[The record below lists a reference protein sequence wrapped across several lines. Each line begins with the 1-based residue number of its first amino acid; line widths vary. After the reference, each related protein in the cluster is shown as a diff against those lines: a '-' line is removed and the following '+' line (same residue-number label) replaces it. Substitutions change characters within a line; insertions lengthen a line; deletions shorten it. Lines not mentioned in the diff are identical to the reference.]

1 MDYYYYFSGT
11 HRTQPTTLKR
21 LFFLLILGLGMIP
34 AYAQGTLNGEV
45 VSGDDNS
52 PLVGATVLIK
62 GTSNG
67 AYTDGAGKFS
77 IQSSRP
83 FPVLLYVSYI
93 GYDTL
98 NYEVTDISQ
107 KIRIVMERAPI
118 TLDEVNIF
126 TSAYVERQKQSP
138 ISIESI
144 SVNGIKETPA
154 ANFYD
159 ALGLLKGVDLNS
171 ASIGFKVINTR
182 GFNSSAPVRSLQII
196 DGVDNQAPG
205 LNFSLG
211 NFLGASEIDVEQ
223 VDLIVG
229 ASSAFYGPNAFNG
242 VISMGSKNPF
252 IHKGLTVMARVGER
266 NMGEFSMRYARA
278 FKNSEGDDKFAFKFN
293 IYYLRADDWE
303 ADNLNPV
310 DDSMVPANNPG
321 NYDAVNRYGDENLNG
336 GINNATSVNDLV
348 INPGLGRWH
357 RTGYEEL
364 DLVDYNTR
372 NLKLSTAL
380 HYKLAENVE
389 LIAASNFGSGTTVLQ
404 GDNRYSLKDI
414 LFFQNRVE
422 IRKNNKFFIRAYAT
436 NENAGNS
443 YDAVF
448 TAFRLQERV
457 KDDITWS
464 TDYRNYWAGLSAS
477 NPYYVPPV
485 QGVNGLKGGMRGRVM
500 ALENFPRQVIPYD
513 YDAANLILAANLDSL
528 TAWHALARNYADNY
542 QFPRL
547 VPGTPEFQEAFDEI
561 TSTPI
566 NRGGTMLVDRSSLYH
581 LHGEYKFSPKWAEIT
596 VGANT
601 RVYTPVSEGAIFSD
615 TLSYIWQTQPD
626 GSRIKVDSSYNRIV
640 NWEVGSYAGIQK
652 KLADDN
658 LTLNATLRMDKNQN
672 FNIVPSYAASAV
684 YNLNERDVIRISLSS
699 AIRNP
704 TLADQYLYYD
714 VGRAILVGNLNGF
727 NNLADTSSLRNYF
740 ESAPKDASLVNYFNI
755 KPVQPEKVQTV
766 EVGYRSMWFSKVY
779 VDASYYFSRYKDF
792 LGYNIGVDVR
802 FSPSFPDILIAAQPY
817 RVAANATDVVFTQ
830 GASLGLS
837 YFIGSTKNYTL
848 NGNYSWN
855 RLSTQSNDPI
865 IPAYNT
871 PEHKFNVGISARNAT
886 ILKIKDVGFSANYKW
901 IQGFVFEGSPQ
912 FTGKIPTYDLLDVQI
927 NKKVPKIKTTFKLG
941 ASNVLNN
948 KVYQLYGGPRV
959 GRMAY
964 FTILT
969 ELDTI

>member
-1 MDYYYYFSGT
+1 MVKNYYYPIGACRFFSSD
-11 HRTQPTTLKR
+11 LKR
-21 LFFLLILGLGMIP
+21 YLLLFILGFGVIL
-34 AYAQGTLNGEV
+34 ASAQGSIEGEV
-45 VSGDDNS
+45 TSSEDGAA
-52 PLVGATVLIK
+52 LVGATILIK
-62 GTSNG
+62 GTTNG
-67 AYTDGAGKFS
+67 AYSDENGKFS
-77 IQSSRP
+77 LKTNKP
-83 FPVLLYVSYI
+83 FPVSLFVSYI
-93 GYDTL
+93 GFDTL
-98 NYEVTDISQ
+98 TYIVSGPEQ
-107 KIRIVMERAPI
+107 KVKIALERGALM
-118 TLDEVNIF
+118 LDEVNIF

-138 ISIESI
+138 LSIESI
-144 SVNGIKETPA
+144 SINGIKETPS

-159 ALGLLKGVDLNS
+159 ALGSLKGVDLTS

-211 NFLGASEIDVEQ
+211 NFLGASELDVEK

-242 VISMGSKNPF
+242 VISMGTKNPF
-252 IHKGLTVMARVGER
+252 QHKGLSVMARVGER

-278 FKNSEGDDKFAFKFN
+278 FANKEGIDKLAFKVN

-303 ADNLNPV
+303 ADNLDPV
-310 DDSMVPANNPG
+310 DDSKVLANNPG
-321 NYDAVNRYGDENLNG
+321 NYDAVNRYGDENING
-336 GINNATSVNDLV
+336 GINNGTSVNDQV

-372 NLKLSTAL
+372 NLKLSAAV
-380 HYKLAENVE
+380 HYKVAKDVE
-389 LIAASNFGSGTTVLQ
+389 LIAASNFGNGTTVMQ

-422 IRKNNKFFIRAYAT
+422 IRKDNKFFLRAYAT

-457 KDDITWS
+457 KDDVTWS
-464 TDYRNYWAGLSAS
+464 TDYRNFWAGLSTS
-477 NPYYVPPV
+477 NPYYVPST
-485 QGVNGLKGGMRGRVM
+485 QGVNGLRGGMRGRVM
-500 ALENFPRQVIPYD
+500 ALENFPKQSIPYQFD
-513 YDAANLILAANLDSL
+513 VANGVLAANIDSL
-528 TAWHALARNYADNY
+528 TAWHALARNFADNF

-547 VPGTPEFQEAFDEI
+547 VPGTPEFQQAFDEI

-566 NRGGTMLVDRSSLYH
+566 SRGGTRLVDRSSLYH
-581 LHGEYKFSPKWAEIT
+581 LHGEYKFQPKWAEIT

-601 RVYTPVSEGAIFSD
+601 RVYTPISEGSIFSD
-615 TLSYIWQTQPD
+615 TLSYVYQTQPD
-626 GSRIKVDSSYNRIV
+626 GSRIKVDSTFNQII
-640 NWEVGSYAGIQK
+640 NWEVGAYTGIQK
-652 KLADDN
+652 KFADGN
-658 LTLNATLRMDKNQN
+658 LTLNATLRVDKNQN
-672 FNIVPSYAASAV
+672 FNFVPSYAVSAV
-684 YNLNERDVIRISLSS
+684 YNLNERDVIRIALSS

-727 NNLADTSSLRNYF
+727 NNLADTSSLRQYF
-740 ESAPKDASLVNYFNI
+740 ETSPQDASLVKYFNI
-755 KPVQPEKVQTV
+755 KPVQPEKVQTI
-766 EVGYRSMWFSKVY
+766 EVGYRSMWFNKLY

-802 FSPSFPDILIAAQPY
+802 FSPTFPDILIAAQPY

-837 YFIGSTKNYTL
+837 YFISPIYSI

-855 RLSTQSNDPI
+855 RLSSQSEDPI

-871 PEHKFNVGISARNAT
+871 PEHKFNIGVSARNAT
-886 ILKIKDVGFSANYKW
+886 ILKVKDVGFSVNYKW

-912 FTGKIPTYDLLDVQI
+912 FTGQIPTYDLLDVQV
-927 NKKVPKIKTTFKLG
+927 NKRVPKIKTTFKLG
-941 ASNVLNN
+941 ASNALNN

-969 ELDTI
+969 ELDNI